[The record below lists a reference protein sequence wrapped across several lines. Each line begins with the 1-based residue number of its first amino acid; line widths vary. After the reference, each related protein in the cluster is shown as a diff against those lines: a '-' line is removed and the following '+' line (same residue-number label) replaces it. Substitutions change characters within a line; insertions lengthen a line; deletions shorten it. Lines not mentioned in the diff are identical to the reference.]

1 MATYRMRMGDGR
13 VEHLSSDELRADI
26 LLGTEDAADR
36 GRIPALTENERDHL
50 FDLFAHPGRIVGVE
64 PGNEVVLSDDGV
76 AGSLYT
82 EQGDSGVGVPVSRE
96 QAIRLFERAFG
107 FDTTELGHADYSFK
121 PVKPIVANEQQCM
134 ESLLLATIIPVFYG
148 AMPNLATYAR
158 PDGPFGN
165 PSDLMPQ
172 GKIEEARTAQM
183 EAAEACTR
191 DMVYVGRKMADAGAD
206 GLDFDTTASAGDAEF
221 LATLLAIEELSAN
234 THLAIQVGMAA
245 EFVLGMHG
253 EVTYRGE
260 RLAGLYPHQQ
270 VKLVEQAGASV
281 FGPVVNTN
289 TRMSTAWNVARAV
302 TFVKACS
309 EVATIPIHANVGMG
323 VGGVPMCETPPVDA
337 VTRASAAMVEIG
349 RVDGL

>member
-1 MATYRMRMGDGR
+1 MASHRIRMGDGR
-13 VEHLSSDELRADI
+13 VESISSDRLKEDI
-26 LLGTEDAADR
+26 LAGTEDAADR
-36 GRIPALTENERDHL
+36 GRIPPLTEQERDHL
-50 FDLFAHPGRIVGVE
+50 FDLFAFTGRVVGVE
-64 PGNEVVLSDDGV
+64 PGREVVLSDDGV
-76 AGSLYT
+76 AGSLWT

-107 FDTTELGHADYSFK
+107 FDTSELGHPDYSFK
-121 PVKPIVANEQQCM
+121 PVKPVVANEQQTM
-134 ESLLLATIIPVFYG
+134 ESVLLGTMIPIYYG

-165 PSDLMPQ
+165 PSDLLPQ
-172 GKIEEARTAQM
+172 GKIDEAREAQV
-183 EAAEACTR
+183 EAADACFH
-191 DMVYVGRKMADAGAD
+191 DLVYVGRKMAETGAD
-206 GLDFDTTASAGDAEF
+206 GLNFDTTASAGDAEF
-221 LATLLAIEELSAN
+221 MATLRAVEELSST
-234 THLAIQVGMAA
+234 THLSIQVGMAA

-253 EVTYRGE
+253 KVEYDGT
-260 RLAGLYPHQQ
+260 RLAGLYPHEQ
-270 VKLVEQAGASV
+270 VTVVEKAGAAV

-289 TRMSTAWNVARAV
+289 TRMSTPWNVARAV

-309 EVATIPIHANVGMG
+309 AAAGIPIHANVGMG